1 MINHMNGEFTTL
13 ILAAPD
19 LGYGPIGVLLLLV
32 FAVGAIILLL
42 THFMPKEKRSGAAKE
57 VAYESGMPPIGDARR
72 RFNVKFY
79 LVAMMFLIFDV
90 ELIFMY
96 PWAMAFLDAK
106 SAADPAVAANLPMLF
121 WVMLVFVAYLVIGL
135 VYEWGKGILDYQ

>member
-1 MINHMNGEFTTL
+1 MSTEAHVPM
-13 ILAAPD
+13 LAASD
-19 LGYGPIGVLLLLV
+19 LGYGPIGILLLGV
-32 FAVGAIILLL
+32 SAVGAIILLL
-42 THFMPKEKRSGAAKE
+42 THFVPKEKREGPEKDSS
-57 VAYESGMPPIGDARR
+57 YEAGMPAIGDARR

-96 PWAMAFLDAK
+96 PWAMAFLDAQG
-106 SAADPAVAANLPMLF
+106 SADPAVAAHLPMLL
-121 WVMLVFVAYLVIGL
+121 WVMMIFAAYLVLGL